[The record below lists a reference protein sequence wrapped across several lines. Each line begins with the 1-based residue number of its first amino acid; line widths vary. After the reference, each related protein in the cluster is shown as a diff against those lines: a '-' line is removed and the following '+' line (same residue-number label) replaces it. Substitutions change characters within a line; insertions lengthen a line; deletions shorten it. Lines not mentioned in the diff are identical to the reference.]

1 MQESVPM
8 EVNHSNVAAQREE
21 SANMSDNIADGFVM
35 LDNQDVNQVI
45 SDDAQEIGEGD
56 DAEHVAESTK
66 PKFGPLASKILAP
79 SILGINKSA
88 GQNQSMIPQNFDT
101 HV

>member
-1 MQESVPM
+1 
-8 EVNHSNVAAQREE
+8 
-21 SANMSDNIADGFVM
+21 MSDNIADGFVM

-45 SDDAQEIGEGD
+45 SGDPQEIGEADGAD
-56 DAEHVAESTK
+56 QVAESTK
-66 PKFGPLASKILAP
+66 PQFGPLASKILAP

-88 GQNQSMIPQNFDT
+88 GQNQMIIPQNFDT